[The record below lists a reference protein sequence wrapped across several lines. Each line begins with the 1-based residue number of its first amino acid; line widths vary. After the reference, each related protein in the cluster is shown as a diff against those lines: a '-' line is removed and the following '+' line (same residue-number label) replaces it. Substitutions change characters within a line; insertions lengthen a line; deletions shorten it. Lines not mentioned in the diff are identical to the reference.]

1 MFKNIIKRDG
11 RIVPFDPEKITIAI
25 SKAGK
30 ATGEFDYDTAKRL
43 TIKVLLLAE
52 ELIRDRDPH
61 VEEIQ
66 DIVEEILLSSP
77 YRKTAKAYIIYRDQH
92 ARMRE
97 IARQGGLELIDNY
110 LSKVDWRISE
120 NSNMSFSLQGL
131 NNYISSEISKSYWLH
146 KIYPPEVREAHINGD
161 MHIHD
166 LNALSAYCVGWDLM
180 DLLIRG
186 FGGVPGKVES
196 LPAKHLRPALGQ
208 IVNFLYTTQGE
219 CYSSDTQ
226 VLTYS
231 GWKYFFELTEHDFI
245 FTMNTETKKIEL
257 QKPVKFYEFD
267 YNGAMYHFKSKKLDL
282 LVTPNHRMLVQ
293 QYSPTSKDNGKLKF
307 IEAEK
312 FNPNTHFI
320 PKHALW
326 EGRIEEYFI
335 LPEIKIYQYRNFKKI
350 NSKSESPDI
359 LEEEAGIYSSQP
371 IEKYEIKVLPPKKIP
386 MNLWLKFFGFWL
398 AEGCTYLRKRQRK
411 GREVPYYEYLVRIS
425 QKKSEIAEEFEK
437 VLSQIPFSYNKK
449 FKADLIEFY
458 INDKQ
463 LFSYLRKFG
472 KSCDKFIPSEIK
484 NLSKEQLEIIFDW
497 LMKGDGWSGDGNI
510 EYSTKSK
517 RLADDIQEIVLKL
530 GMSANIYER
539 KKGNFKWYDVGV
551 FLAKNFRL
559 NSVNKQV
566 TNYAGKVYCVEVP
579 NHTLYV
585 RRNGKAC
592 WCGNSAG
599 AQAFSNVDT
608 LLAPFIAYD
617 GLNYKQVKQALQE
630 WVFNLNVPTRVGFQ
644 CLSEDTE
651 ILTLDGWKRYNEVEI
666 GDSIY
671 TFNINNGE
679 IETKLVTYVF
689 RKEYS
694 GIMYNLKNRS
704 QSQLISPNHRVVRKV
719 FNTEKYRLDRIEDL
733 LSYSSPLI
741 IPVAGEN
748 KNPDYPISDEELKL
762 LSWILS
768 EGSIE
773 REGSHRVSIYQS
785 KETHPENYEE
795 IIQLLED
802 LNFEYTVKEQHS
814 LGKCEHIRL
823 KPKSSKAIH
832 ELIGAKIKKFPE
844 YLYRLSKRQARLFL
858 ETYLKGDGW
867 TEKFRKR
874 ITVTEEKAKDF
885 ITAIAVLAG
894 YNFNVKKRKMGGISK
909 KLQYIITL
917 TETKADHIMKIEKI
931 EYRGIIWSV
940 HTENETV
947 IARRNGQVFITGNT
961 PFSNITLDLKVPEH
975 FASQAVIIGGKPQE
989 ATYGEFQR
997 EMDIFNQALFEVLSE
1012 GDAKGRVFT
1021 FPIPTIN
1028 ITKDFNWNSPVV
1040 DLIMQATAKYG
1051 IPYFANYVNSDLRPE
1066 DARSMCCRLRLETK
1080 ELKHR
1085 GGGLFGS
1092 NPLTGCYDEETEIL
1106 TKKGWKFFKE
1116 LTMEDEVFTLT
1127 KDNRIEIHKPKK
1139 IYEYDY
1145 EGLMIHFKAKSLDLL
1160 VTPNHRMVV
1169 DQVGSNK
1176 RKFVEAKDFDF
1187 NNHRIP
1193 KQGIWEGEEREYFE
1207 IPPVTIMGGSGPESR
1222 FSEEEIKTIRIM
1234 KKEGKSI
1241 YQISAKLNCNPVTI
1255 HNICTKENYG
1265 NRERLRMKF
1274 ETETLRIQMDDW
1286 LKFFGF
1292 WLAEGCTDNEKNALR
1307 HGYRVTICQVNDK
1320 TRKEFIEVLD
1330 RMPFSYYLERYN
1342 IIICNKQLW
1351 SYLKQFG
1358 NKYQKFIPEEIK
1370 NLSKRQLKI
1379 LFDWIVKGDGHVR
1392 KKTGQITYWTAS
1404 RRLAEDLQE
1413 VILKL
1418 GWLGT
1423 FKTSR
1428 KKVSHIKGRKIN
1440 AGIVYT
1446 IGVQKAKH
1454 YRLRENNI
1462 EQIYYKG
1469 KVYCCEVPN
1478 HTVFVRRKGKV
1489 SWCGNSIGV
1498 VTINLPR
1505 IGYLSNIE
1513 EEFIDRLLRLMDI
1526 AKTSLEIKRKVLE
1539 RFTEAGL
1546 YPYSRHYLSSV
1557 KERTGAYWCNHFSTI
1572 GIIGMNE
1579 AIANARW
1586 LNSKGIWT
1594 EEGKAFALKVMDF
1607 MREKLL
1613 EYQKETGNLYNLE
1626 ATPAEGTSYRL
1637 ARIDKQKY
1645 PDIITQGSEHP
1656 YYTNSTWLPVGFTES
1671 IHYIL
1676 DNQDELQSKYTG
1688 GTVQH
1693 IFLGEKPE
1701 PQKLKRFIRQ
1711 VFEKYT
1717 LPYISITPTFSVC
1730 SECGYIEGEHSTC
1743 PKCGRECEIYS
1754 RVVGYLRPVSNWNEG
1769 KKEEFKDRKYMKE
1782 L

>member
-196 LPAKHLRPALGQ
+196 RPAKHLRPALGQ

-219 CYSSDTQ
+219 T
-226 VLTYS
+226 
-231 GWKYFFELTEHDFI
+231 
-245 FTMNTETKKIEL
+245 
-257 QKPVKFYEFD
+257 
-267 YNGAMYHFKSKKLDL
+267 
-282 LVTPNHRMLVQ
+282 
-293 QYSPTSKDNGKLKF
+293 
-307 IEAEK
+307 
-312 FNPNTHFI
+312 
-320 PKHALW
+320 
-326 EGRIEEYFI
+326 
-335 LPEIKIYQYRNFKKI
+335 
-350 NSKSESPDI
+350 
-359 LEEEAGIYSSQP
+359 
-371 IEKYEIKVLPPKKIP
+371 
-386 MNLWLKFFGFWL
+386 
-398 AEGCTYLRKRQRK
+398 
-411 GREVPYYEYLVRIS
+411 
-425 QKKSEIAEEFEK
+425 
-437 VLSQIPFSYNKK
+437 
-449 FKADLIEFY
+449 
-458 INDKQ
+458 
-463 LFSYLRKFG
+463 
-472 KSCDKFIPSEIK
+472 
-484 NLSKEQLEIIFDW
+484 
-497 LMKGDGWSGDGNI
+497 
-510 EYSTKSK
+510 
-517 RLADDIQEIVLKL
+517 
-530 GMSANIYER
+530 
-539 KKGNFKWYDVGV
+539 
-551 FLAKNFRL
+551 
-559 NSVNKQV
+559 
-566 TNYAGKVYCVEVP
+566 
-579 NHTLYV
+579 
-585 RRNGKAC
+585 
-592 WCGNSAG
+592 AG

-671 TFNINNGE
+671 TFNIHNGE
-679 IETKLVTYVF
+679 IEPKLVTYVF

-741 IPVAGEN
+741 IPVTGEN
-748 KNPDYPISDEELKL
+748 KNPDYPISDEELKI

-802 LNFEYTVKEQHS
+802 LNFEYSVKEQHS

-832 ELIGAKIKKFPE
+832 ELICAKIKKFTG

-874 ITVTEEKAKDF
+874 IIVTEEEAKDF

-940 HTENETV
+940 NTENETV

-975 FASQAVIIGGKPQE
+975 FATQAVIIGGKPQD
-989 ATYGEFQR
+989 ATYGDFQK
-997 EMDIFNQALFEVLSE
+997 EMDMFNQALFEVLSE

-1028 ITKDFNWNSPVV
+1028 ITKDFEWNSPVV

-1051 IPYFANYVNSDLRPE
+1051 IPYFANYINSDLRPE

-1092 NPLTGCYDEETEIL
+1092 NPLTG
-1106 TKKGWKFFKE
+1106 
-1116 LTMEDEVFTLT
+1116 
-1127 KDNRIEIHKPKK
+1127 
-1139 IYEYDY
+1139 
-1145 EGLMIHFKAKSLDLL
+1145 
-1160 VTPNHRMVV
+1160 
-1169 DQVGSNK
+1169 
-1176 RKFVEAKDFDF
+1176 
-1187 NNHRIP
+1187 
-1193 KQGIWEGEEREYFE
+1193 
-1207 IPPVTIMGGSGPESR
+1207 
-1222 FSEEEIKTIRIM
+1222 
-1234 KKEGKSI
+1234 
-1241 YQISAKLNCNPVTI
+1241 
-1255 HNICTKENYG
+1255 
-1265 NRERLRMKF
+1265 
-1274 ETETLRIQMDDW
+1274 
-1286 LKFFGF
+1286 
-1292 WLAEGCTDNEKNALR
+1292 
-1307 HGYRVTICQVNDK
+1307 
-1320 TRKEFIEVLD
+1320 
-1330 RMPFSYYLERYN
+1330 
-1342 IIICNKQLW
+1342 
-1351 SYLKQFG
+1351 
-1358 NKYQKFIPEEIK
+1358 
-1370 NLSKRQLKI
+1370 
-1379 LFDWIVKGDGHVR
+1379 
-1392 KKTGQITYWTAS
+1392 
-1404 RRLAEDLQE
+1404 
-1413 VILKL
+1413 
-1418 GWLGT
+1418 
-1423 FKTSR
+1423 
-1428 KKVSHIKGRKIN
+1428 
-1440 AGIVYT
+1440 
-1446 IGVQKAKH
+1446 
-1454 YRLRENNI
+1454 
-1462 EQIYYKG
+1462 
-1469 KVYCCEVPN
+1469 
-1478 HTVFVRRKGKV
+1478 
-1489 SWCGNSIGV
+1489 SIGV
-1498 VTINLPR
+1498 VTISLPR
-1505 IGYLSNIE
+1505 IGYLSNSE
-1513 EEFIDRLLRLMDI
+1513 EEFFDKLLRLMEI

-1557 KERTGAYWCNHFSTI
+1557 KEKTGAYWANHFSTI

-1607 MREKLL
+1607 MRERLIDF
-1613 EYQKETGNLYNLE
+1613 QKETGNLYNLE

-1637 ARIDKQKY
+1637 AKIDKQKY

-1656 YYTNSTWLPVGFTES
+1656 YYTNSSWLPVGFTES
-1671 IHYIL
+1671 IKYIL
-1676 DNQDELQSKYTG
+1676 DHQDELQSKYTG

-1693 IFLGEKPE
+1693 LFLGQNPNPE
-1701 PQKLKRFIRQ
+1701 KLKAFIEQ
-1711 VFEKYT
+1711 VFKQYK
-1717 LPYISITPTFSVC
+1717 LPYISITPTFSIC
-1730 SECGYIEGEHSTC
+1730 SECGYVEGEHSQC
-1743 PKCGRECEIYS
+1743 PKCGSSCEIYS
-1754 RVVGYLRPVSNWNEG
+1754 RVVGYLRPVMNWNDG
-1769 KKEEFKDRKYMKE
+1769 KKEEFKERQYLEFKV
-1782 L
+1782 